1 MYIFHNQSQS
11 GSRSLA
17 ASPRPSSAYVHTN
30 VQCPREKRLFCKHV
44 TYDGGGNYIRLFYF
58 RLSANH
64 ILSIYS
70 LWMLIIASQLAYIWQ
85 RQHVKT
91 HKAFTRMYRELIL
104 QFFFSQESH
113 TREGI
118 KAHAIQLS
126 FDWIFF
132 FNYLSILSLFLR
144 ANTHQKAVKVRK
156 LLGKT
161 VNINGK
167 KSQLTWGASP
177 MLADDNLD
185 LSTSFNPL
193 IDAMWSNSSRFCCM
207 SCWILAYVISSSHFV
222 RRGERKIYWV

>member
-1 MYIFHNQSQS
+1 MYIFHNQSHPS
-11 GSRSLA
+11 SRSLA

-30 VQCPREKRLFCKHV
+30 AQCPREKRLFCKHV

-91 HKAFTRMYRELIL
+91 HKAFTRMYRINTSIL
-104 QFFFSQESH
+104 LFTRISH
-113 TREGI
+113 KRGI

-144 ANTHQKAVKVRK
+144 ANTHQKAVK
-156 LLGKT
+156 
-161 VNINGK
+161 
-167 KSQLTWGASP
+167 A
-177 MLADDNLD
+177 
-185 LSTSFNPL
+185 PL
-193 IDAMWSNSSRFCCM
+193 N
-207 SCWILAYVISSSHFV
+207 
-222 RRGERKIYWV
+222 YWVKR